1 MFCTIKPTD
10 MKNLKLHLPLLV
22 LMLSVLIGC
31 EKDKETV
38 PETKTPDSEL
48 TALIAKQV
56 DSLYAV
62 YERFDYDWIEFYAD
76 NYTAIYP
83 DSPIQHL
90 TKDSLR
96 AQWEQIYDKYDVKLI
111 DRGRP
116 TIIPSEDMAISYNTF
131 NEIFINKESSD
142 TIKNVGTY
150 IINWKRQPD
159 DSWKIVF
166 ETLQNH

>member
-1 MFCTIKPTD
+1 
-10 MKNLKLHLPLLV
+10 MKHLKLALSLIALLF
-22 LMLSVLIGC
+22 SFLIGC
-31 EKDKETV
+31 NNENKIEPV
-38 PETKTPDSEL
+38 SKTSDSEL
-48 TALIAKQV
+48 TTLITKQV
-56 DSLYAV
+56 DSLYSV

-83 DSPIQHL
+83 ESPIQYL
-90 TKDSLR
+90 TKDSLKS
-96 AQWEQIYDKYDVKLI
+96 QWEKIYAKYDVKLI
-111 DRGRP
+111 HRGRP
-116 TIIPSEDMAISYNTF
+116 TIIPSEDMAISYNSF

>member
-1 MFCTIKPTD
+1 
-10 MKNLKLHLPLLV
+10 MKNLKLQLCV
-22 LMLSVLIGC
+22 ITLMAGFFIGC
-31 EKDKETV
+31 ENNQKKALV
-38 PETKTPDSEL
+38 TKTSDEEL
-48 TALIAKQV
+48 TTLITKQV
-56 DSLYAV
+56 DSLYAT
-62 YERFDYDWIEFYAD
+62 YQRFDYDWIEFYAD

-90 TKDSLR
+90 TKDSLIT
-96 AQWEQIYDKYDVKLI
+96 QWERIYAKYDVQLI
-111 DRGRP
+111 HRGRP

-159 DSWKIVF
+159 HSWKIVF

>member
-1 MFCTIKPTD
+1 
-10 MKNLKLHLPLLV
+10 MKNLKSLSLLMV
-22 LMLSVLIGC
+22 ILFCILIGC
-31 EKDKETV
+31 KIDK
-38 PETKTPDSEL
+38 KTELVSKTSDSEL
-48 TALIAKQV
+48 TALITKQV
-56 DSLYAV
+56 DSLYSV

-90 TKDSLR
+90 TKDSLII
-96 AQWEQIYDKYDVKLI
+96 QWEKIYAKYDVKLI
-111 DRGRP
+111 HRGRP

-131 NEIFINKESSD
+131 NEIFINKESAD

-150 IINWKRQPD
+150 IVNWKRQSD
-159 DSWKIVF
+159 NSWKIVF

>member
-1 MFCTIKPTD
+1 ME
-10 MKNLKLHLPLLV
+10 NLKLQLCLLT
-22 LMLSVLIGC
+22 LMVGFLIGC
-31 EKDKETV
+31 ENDKKEDGV
-38 PETKTPDSEL
+38 TKTSDSEL
-48 TALIAKQV
+48 TTLITKQV
-56 DSLYAV
+56 DSLYTV
-62 YERFDYDWIEFYAD
+62 YKRFDYDWIEFYAD

-83 DSPIQHL
+83 DAPIQHL
-90 TKDSLR
+90 TKDSLI
-96 AQWEQIYDKYDVKLI
+96 AQWERIYSKYDVQLI
-111 DRGRP
+111 HRGRP

-150 IINWKRQPD
+150 IVNWKRQPD

>member
-1 MFCTIKPTD
+1 
-10 MKNLKLHLPLLV
+10 MKIFKFHLHLTILLFFV
-22 LMLSVLIGC
+22 LAGC
-31 EKDKETV
+31 KKDSKAELQV
-38 PETKTPDSEL
+38 KTSDAEL
-48 TALIAKQV
+48 TAIITKQV
-56 DSLYAV
+56 DSLYTV

-83 DSPIQHL
+83 DSPIKHM

-96 AQWEQIYDKYDVKLI
+96 AQWKQIYAKYDVKLI
-111 DRGRP
+111 HRGRP

-150 IINWKRQPD
+150 IINWKKQPGS
-159 DSWKIVF
+159 SWKIVF

>member
-1 MFCTIKPTD
+1 
-10 MKNLKLHLPLLV
+10 MKSLKLRLSLIALLF
-22 LMLSVLIGC
+22 SFLIGC
-31 EKDKETV
+31 KNENKIE
-38 PETKTPDSEL
+38 PLLKTSDSEL
-48 TALIAKQV
+48 TALITKQV

-62 YERFDYDWIEFYAD
+62 YDRFDYDWIEFYAD

-90 TKDSLR
+90 TKDSLK
-96 AQWEQIYDKYDVKLI
+96 AQWKEIYAKYDVKLLH
-111 DRGRP
+111 RGRP
-116 TIIPSEDMAISYNTF
+116 TIIPSEDMAISYNSF

-150 IINWKRQPD
+150 IVNWKKQPD

>member
-1 MFCTIKPTD
+1 MN
-10 MKNLKLHLPLLV
+10 NLKIFVCLV
-22 LMLSVLIGC
+22 ILMSSFLIGC
-31 EKDKETV
+31 EHNQNTV
-38 PETKTPDSEL
+38 PQTKTSNAEL
-48 TALIAKQV
+48 KTIITAQV
-56 DSLYAV
+56 DSLYSV
-62 YERFDYDWIEFYAD
+62 YEKFDYDWIEFYAD

-90 TKDSLR
+90 TKDSLK
-96 AQWEQIYDKYDVKLI
+96 AQWEDIYAKYDVKLI
-111 DRGRP
+111 HRGRP

-131 NEIFINKESSD
+131 NEIFINKESLD

-150 IINWKRQPD
+150 IISWKKQPD

>member
-1 MFCTIKPTD
+1 
-10 MKNLKLHLPLLV
+10 MKNFKFHLPLTV
-22 LMLSVLIGC
+22 LLFFVLAGC
-31 EKDKETV
+31 KKDSKAEPAV
-38 PETKTPDSEL
+38 KTSDAEL
-48 TALIAKQV
+48 TTIITKQV
-56 DSLYAV
+56 DSLYSV

-83 DSPIQHL
+83 DSPIRHL
-90 TKDSLR
+90 TKDSLK
-96 AQWEQIYDKYDVKLI
+96 AQWKQIYAKYDVKLI
-111 DRGRP
+111 HRGRP

-150 IINWKRQPD
+150 IINWKKQPD
-159 DSWKIVF
+159 SSWKIVF

>member
-1 MFCTIKPTD
+1 MN
-10 MKNLKLHLPLLV
+10 NLKIFVCLVV
-22 LMLSVLIGC
+22 LMSSFLIGC
-31 EKDKETV
+31 EHNQNTV
-38 PETKTPDSEL
+38 PQTKTSNAEL
-48 TALIAKQV
+48 KTIITAQV
-56 DSLYAV
+56 DSLYSV
-62 YERFDYDWIEFYAD
+62 YEKFDYDWIEFYAD

-90 TKDSLR
+90 TKDSLK
-96 AQWEQIYDKYDVKLI
+96 AQWEDIYAKYDVKLI
-111 DRGRP
+111 HRGRP

-131 NEIFINKESSD
+131 NEIFINKESLD

-150 IINWKRQPD
+150 IISWKKQPD

>member
-1 MFCTIKPTD
+1 
-10 MKNLKLHLPLLV
+10 MKNFKFHLHLTILLFFI
-22 LMLSVLIGC
+22 LAGC
-31 EKDKETV
+31 KKDSKAEPQV
-38 PETKTPDSEL
+38 KTSDAEL
-48 TALIAKQV
+48 TTIITKQV
-56 DSLYAV
+56 DSLYTV

-83 DSPIQHL
+83 DSPIKHM
-90 TKDSLR
+90 TKDSLK
-96 AQWEQIYDKYDVKLI
+96 AQWKQIYAKYDVKLI
-111 DRGRP
+111 HRGRP

-150 IINWKRQPD
+150 IINWKKQPD
-159 DSWKIVF
+159 SSWKIVF

>member
-1 MFCTIKPTD
+1 
-10 MKNLKLHLPLLV
+10 MKQLKLY
-22 LMLSVLIGC
+22 LSLIGLICFVLIGC
-31 EKDKETV
+31 KNGK
-38 PETKTPDSEL
+38 KTESVSKMPDSEL
-48 TALIAKQV
+48 TTLITKQV

-90 TKDSLR
+90 TKDSLKT
-96 AQWEQIYDKYDVKLI
+96 QWEKIYAKYDVKLLH
-111 DRGRP
+111 RGRP
-116 TIIPSEDMAISYNTF
+116 IIIPSEDMAISYNSF
-131 NEIFINKESSD
+131 NEIFINKESLD

>member
-1 MFCTIKPTD
+1 
-10 MKNLKLHLPLLV
+10 MKNFKFRILLV
-22 LMLSVLIGC
+22 VLLFIVLIGC
-31 EKDKETV
+31 KNDSKLE
-38 PETKTPDSEL
+38 PQAKTPDSEL
-48 TALIAKQV
+48 ITQITKQV
-56 DSLYAV
+56 DSLYSV

-83 DSPIQHL
+83 DSPIKHL
-90 TKDSLR
+90 TKDSLK
-96 AQWEQIYDKYDVKLI
+96 AQWQDIYEKYEVKLI
-111 DRGRP
+111 HRGRP

-150 IINWKRQPD
+150 IVNWKKQPD